1 MLKTADIRRRFD
13 RAAAAFDDHDFV
25 HRHTASGLLDRLDGL
40 VVDSAVVVDLGCATG
55 GATRTLRKHFRGAT
69 IVGVDSSAR
78 MLGNYRRRSFGLSS
92 VLSKARA
99 VQADARR
106 LPFADDSVDVVF
118 ANLLLPWIDE
128 PAAICREASRVLR
141 EGGLFAF
148 STLGPDSF
156 SEIAAAWAHAEG
168 HVHRFLDMH
177 DLGDALVRA
186 GLKDPVLD
194 VDRLEITYRS
204 TADLFRDLT
213 ATGSR
218 NCLEERSRSLMSRKR
233 FDAMRARLGDG
244 SGAGFR
250 LELELVYGHCWGGRT
265 VQDGGA
271 VRIDP
276 DGIPIRRR

>member
-25 HRHTASGLLDRLDGL
+25 HRHTAAGLFDRLDGL

-55 GATRTLRKHFRGAT
+55 GATQALRKRFKGAT
-69 IVGVDSSAR
+69 IVGIDSSAQ
-78 MLGNYRRRSFGLSS
+78 MLTGYRRRGSILSR
-92 VLSKARA
+92 ARA
-99 VQADARR
+99 VRADARC
-106 LPFADDSVDVVF
+106 LPLADDSVDVVF
-118 ANLLLPWIDE
+118 ANLLLPWVTD
-128 PAAICREASRVLR
+128 PAATCREVSRVLR
-141 EGGLFAF
+141 RDGLFAF

-156 SEIAAAWAHAEG
+156 SELAAAWNDAEG

-177 DLGDALVRA
+177 DLGDALVRS
-186 GLKDPVLD
+186 GLRDPVLD

-204 TADLFRDLT
+204 TGDLCRDLT

-218 NCLEERSRSLMSRKR
+218 NCLENRPQALTSRAR
-233 FDAMRARLGDG
+233 FEAMCARLGG
-244 SGAGFR
+244 GEHESIR
-250 LELELVYGHCWGGRT
+250 LELELVYGHCWGGAT
-265 VQDGGA
+265 IQDGGA

>member
-25 HRHTASGLLDRLDGL
+25 HRHTAAGLFDRLDGL

-55 GATRTLRKHFRGAT
+55 GATQPLRKRFKGAT
-69 IVGVDSSAR
+69 IVGVDSSAE
-78 MLGNYRRRSFGLSS
+78 MLAGYRRRGSILSR
-92 VLSKARA
+92 ARA
-99 VQADARR
+99 AQADARC

-118 ANLLLPWIDE
+118 ANLLLPWIAD
-128 PAAICREASRVLR
+128 PAAMCREVSRVLR
-141 EGGLFAF
+141 EDGLFAF

-156 SEIAAAWAHAEG
+156 SEIEAAWDEAEG

-177 DLGDALVRA
+177 DLGDALVRS
-186 GLKDPVLD
+186 GLRDPVLD

-204 TADLFRDLT
+204 AGDLFRDLT

-218 NCLEERSRSLMSRKR
+218 NCLEDRPKALTSRSR
-233 FDAMRARLGDG
+233 FDAMRARLKRGERE
-244 SGAGFR
+244 SVR
-250 LELELVYGHCWGGRT
+250 LELELVYGHCWGGAT
-265 VQDGGA
+265 VPDGGA

>member
-25 HRHTASGLLDRLDGL
+25 HRHTAGGLFDRLEGL
-40 VVDSAVVVDLGCATG
+40 VVGSNVVIDLGCATG
-55 GATRTLRKHFRGAT
+55 GATPALRRRFKGAT
-69 IVGVDSSAR
+69 IVGVDASAE
-78 MLGNYRRRSFGLSS
+78 MLKGYRRRGS
-92 VLSKARA
+92 VLSRARA
-99 VQADARR
+99 VQADASR

-118 ANLLLPWIDE
+118 ANLLLPWAPD
-128 PAAICREASRVLR
+128 PAAICREVSRVLR
-141 EGGLFAF
+141 EDGLFAF

-156 SEIAAAWAHAEG
+156 SELATAWGDADG

-186 GLKDPVLD
+186 GLRDPVLD

-218 NCLEERSRSLMSRKR
+218 NCLEDRPRALMSRGT
-233 FDAMRARLGDG
+233 FDAMRARLEGD
-244 SGAGFR
+244 SGNGIR
-250 LELELVYGHCWGGRT
+250 LQLELVYGHCWGGR
-265 VQDGGA
+265 VIQDAGA